1 MSTGVGSVQHGD
13 FLPTIDFCPVI
24 FKGTYDEQNWQVL
37 SQRWDNL
44 RAQLHGNPFS
54 ASALQDHALHKELI
68 QSVLD
73 SAPNFSSENAEL
85 VDDPSE
91 RRLLL
96 AYRSCRAATRKL
108 VLQIVEAQKIPQF

>member
-54 ASALQDHALHKELI
+54 ASALQDHALHKELM

-73 SAPNFSSENAEL
+73 SAPNFSPL
-85 VDDPSE
+85 K
-91 RRLLL
+91 
-96 AYRSCRAATRKL
+96 RAHDKD
-108 VLQIVEAQKIPQF
+108 